1 MNEKFEVGQWV
12 RVTLAEQR
20 SMIDNGLHSAD
31 IPALNQAEWTGVI
44 GSYQEYPSANDY
56 RVDFSSG
63 IRMWFNADML
73 ELAAAPVQADP
84 RDAQIKQLQGEVER
98 LTKERDI
105 AYTAL
110 DDVAKALDGLAKQFV
125 DAGIVPQS
133 ALDEFHRDMS
143 VYAPLLKA
151 AREALQDKEV

>member
-12 RVTLAEQR
+12 RVTRAEQR
-20 SMIDNGLHSAD
+20 FLIVNGLYNAD
-31 IPALNQAEWTGVI
+31 IPALNQAEWTGVV
-44 GSYQEYPSANDY
+44 GSYREYPSANDY

-98 LTKERDI
+98 LTNALQEIRMTRVMSSSMQAWDKCLEI
-105 AYTAL
+105 A
-110 DDVAKALDGLAKQFV
+110 DN
-125 DAGIVPQS
+125 
-133 ALDEFHRDMS
+133 
-143 VYAPLLKA
+143 
-151 AREALQDKEV
+151 ALQDKDV